1 MKDKAYAQFYIYD
14 AGECTYSFGIMYVP
28 VKLHRLTLIFP
39 TRIAGGV
46 VDGTCL
52 DREAVVMVP

>member
-1 MKDKAYAQFYIYD
+1 MKDKAYAQFCTFD
-14 AGECTYSFGIMYVP
+14 AGVRIYYVP

-46 VDGTCL
+46 VDGICL